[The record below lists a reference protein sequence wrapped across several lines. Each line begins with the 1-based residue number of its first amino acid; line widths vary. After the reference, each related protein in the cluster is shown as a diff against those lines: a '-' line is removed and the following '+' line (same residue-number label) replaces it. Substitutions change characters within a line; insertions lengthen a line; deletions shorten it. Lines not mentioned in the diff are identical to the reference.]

1 MSKRRVLIQLD
12 TDPQPSAFDSLVAV
26 DAGVDVLLR
35 YAGVTPQ
42 NVRELVYGAIFTR
55 GPDDLKHTALF
66 VGGSQVAAG
75 EHLLAEI
82 RRTFFGPMRV
92 SVLLDSNGA
101 NTTAAAA
108 VLASMKHLELSVVTA
123 AVLGAT
129 GPVGRRVVRLL
140 AAEGAQVR
148 AASRDR
154 AKAESVVRELAPQPG
169 RVTAVAAGDPT
180 ETAAAIAGC
189 QLVISAGAA
198 GAQLLPAA
206 VWEAA
211 DELTVLVDLNA
222 VPPLGVE
229 GIEVTDRDS
238 ERNGRH
244 AYGALGIGGAKMKV
258 HKAALARLFERNDQ
272 VLDAEE
278 VFSLGRK
285 LLMA

>member
-1 MSKRRVLIQLD
+1 MTRRRVLIQLD
-12 TDPQPSAFDSLVAV
+12 TDPQPSAFDSVVAV

-35 YAGVTPQ
+35 YGGVTPQ

-55 GPDDLKHTALF
+55 GPEELKHTALF
-66 VGGSQVAAG
+66 VGGSQVSAG
-75 EHLLAEI
+75 EQLLAEI

-108 VLASMKHLELSVVTA
+108 VLAAMKHLEFSAVQA

-154 AKAESVVRELAPQPG
+154 AKAEAVVRELAPQPG
-169 RVTAVAAGDPT
+169 RVTAVASSNPS

-189 QLVISAGAA
+189 QLVIAAGAA

-206 VWEAA
+206 AWEAA
-211 DELTVLVDLNA
+211 DELAVLVDLNA
-222 VPPLGVE
+222 VPPLGIE
-229 GIEVTDRDS
+229 GIDATDRDS
-238 ERNGRH
+238 DRGGRH

-278 VFSLGRK
+278 VLALGRK